1 MKQHHKYHNNIY
13 IIMNGLSL
21 LNPND
26 MENKPNEMENNTD
39 NEEVQKLLGLTI
51 KSNCNN
57 ELDYIPIP
65 PACNKE
71 KEDCEQ
77 IKCKPLK
84 EFDIQL
90 DKINDIQD
98 PKLLGSGGM
107 NAVIDI
113 TCDKE
118 LPLALRLTTDPDIKE
133 KESVGLLYQTKLSK
147 SIEEGGYGCQYIA
160 KVYDFGDYTGNFK
173 NHEKGVYGILEKLPM
188 DLFYRATEVPGN
200 VFTEDDIKSMTKQ
213 MLEALSCMH
222 RNNIYHFDIKPENI
236 MMCDEENKNIKL
248 IDFGLC
254 YTYDKHSEMP
264 ITARGSPSYYSP
276 GFNFRYHK
284 EELNKELTNKIDRR
298 PYPIDDLW
306 ALAVIICLITGI
318 NIVQDSGITIPIK
331 EKNIIVEK
339 SKNFQGSSYILK
351 FIEHYYDVL
360 YKESINKNGYIMV
373 KDVKY
378 SKECIQFLRRIFD
391 TVDSKTNK
399 PTETFTTLSADDLLD
414 DPWFQEVK
422 ETKGGKSRRKRKHK
436 RKTKRRSSK
445 RKTKSKK

>member
-1 MKQHHKYHNNIY
+1 
-13 IIMNGLSL
+13 MNGLSL
-21 LNPND
+21 VNPNN
-26 MENKPNEMENNTD
+26 MENKPNYMENKTD

-57 ELDYIPIP
+57 ELKYIPKP

-71 KEDCEQ
+71 KEDCKK
-77 IKCKPLK
+77 IICKPLD
-84 EFDIQL
+84 EINIQL
-90 DKINDIQD
+90 KEINNIQD

-107 NAVIDI
+107 NKVYDI
-113 TCDKE
+113 SYDNK

-147 SIEEGGYGCQYIA
+147 SGEEGGYGCPYIA
-160 KVYDFGDYTGNFK
+160 KVYDFGEYKGYFK
-173 NHEKGVYGILEKLPM
+173 NHREGVYGILEKLPM
-188 DLFYRATEVPGN
+188 DLFERATTTGN
-200 VFTEDDIKSMTKQ
+200 VFTEDDIKSITKQ
-213 MLEALSCMH
+213 MLKALSCMH
-222 RNNIYHFDIKPENI
+222 NNHIYHFDIKPENI
-236 MMCDEENKNIKL
+236 MMCDEGNKNIKL

-254 YTYDKHSEMP
+254 YTYDEQLEMP
-264 ITARGSPSYYSP
+264 DTARGSPSYFSP

-306 ALAVIICLITGI
+306 ALAVTICLITEI
-318 NIVQDSGITIPIK
+318 NIVQVSDITIRIK
-331 EKNIIVEK
+331 NNKNEIVEE
-339 SKNFQGSSYILK
+339 SKNYQGSPYILK
-351 FIEHYYDVL
+351 FIEYYYDEL
-360 YKESINKNGYIMV
+360 YKESINHNGYIMV
-373 KDVKY
+373 GDVKY

-399 PTETFTTLSADDLLD
+399 PTETFTTLSADELLE

-422 ETKGGKSRRKRKHK
+422 KTKGGKSRRKRKHK

-445 RKTKSKK
+445 RRTKSKK